1 MQDRYFLDLIK
12 QVDIAAKSL
21 MMYSETH
28 PSAQTALQNAYRM
41 LNQAVEERSPFTIS
55 VIGEG
60 LLLEGKP
67 VEGKGGPVIDR
78 FVQLLSDLNIHS
90 ITFNQGL
97 KQPELVSLLRVLN
110 LKPKRIEDMGG
121 LDVVLDKDA
130 IKSIQVNKIKYG
142 VIGEDGIEDYSDEL
156 ILSQLATALQSAMTG
171 EGGGGS
177 GIGTGT
183 GSGGDTGSGVS
194 AAAIAEKVEGSLENL
209 PSREPAELL
218 FSMFHQIM
226 QSAPAGP
233 IEDQILKER
242 FLEVF
247 RSFTPRMQGRLLLGA
262 VLNKSILEKSS
273 LKGFYRQLSPDEME
287 SSILNLLDEV
297 QETSK
302 LDKFFSVLQKEEKV
316 LLSDLVRK
324 KMDEMGLLKREP
336 GVTLT
341 SWEDL
346 TKRDS
351 LDPMDIER
359 VPEALSHMLME
370 AEMTEA
376 DQLFKR
382 VLGYLSN
389 GRPEQKIATVKAIP
403 AMVTALSRNV
413 RWVNVEASLSLLVA
427 NYYRKESDPDVLSA
441 LMFYL
446 LSSFQHNFEAGNFPA
461 CQSLL
466 ATIRS
471 RANNMENFEDL
482 VSQYI
487 NSMAVPFNFA
497 MREGTEGAE
506 TALDYLQL
514 CGPAGA
520 ELFLELLAEE
530 EDQHVR
536 ARLITFIEK
545 LERVDLLPAM
555 EKRLSDP
562 RWYVVRNMVTII
574 GKMIDLKETPAFL
587 QQAAR
592 HRDPRVAK
600 ELIKKLLKTITSTD
614 APIVLQ
620 LLQHHDKTIRTQA
633 VHLTAKLNAPTAIPI
648 LLRLV
653 NTESKED
660 TDLRALTYQALLKM
674 RATEAVP
681 PAMLL
686 LDSSGGRADVIERSY
701 AVKVLGELARAESR
715 SILQKIA
722 SSDPSPEVRSLATT
736 YL

>member
-41 LNQAVEERSPFTIS
+41 LNQTLEESSPFTIS

-67 VEGKGGPVIDR
+67 VEGKGPIIVR
-78 FVQLLSDLNIHS
+78 FIQLLSDLNIHS

-97 KQPELVSLLRVLN
+97 QQQELVSLLRVLN

-142 VIGEDGIEDYSDEL
+142 VIGEDGIDDYSDEL
-156 ILSQLATALQSAMTG
+156 ILSQLATALQSAMSG
-171 EGGGGS
+171 ED
-177 GIGTGT
+177 
-183 GSGGDTGSGVS
+183 SGG
-194 AAAIAEKVEGSLENL
+194 ALALAEKVEGSLENL
-209 PSREPAELL
+209 PSREPAEVL
-218 FSMFHQIM
+218 FNVFHQMI
-226 QSAPAGP
+226 QSAHGSP
-233 IEDQILKER
+233 IEDQMLKER

-262 VLNKSILEKSS
+262 VLNKSVLEKSS

-287 SSILNLLDEV
+287 GSILNLLDEV

-316 LLSDLVRK
+316 LLSDLVRR

-336 GVTLT
+336 GMTLT

-403 AMVTALSRNV
+403 AMIAALSRNV

-446 LSSFQHNFEAGNFPA
+446 LSSFKQNFEAGNFPA

-471 RANNMENFEDL
+471 RANNMENFEDH

-487 NSMAVPFNFA
+487 NTMAVPFNFA
-497 MREGTEGAE
+497 MRQGTEGSE

-536 ARLITFIEK
+536 SRLITFIEK
-545 LERVDLLPAM
+545 LDRVDLLPAM
-555 EKRLSDP
+555 EKRLADP

-600 ELIKKLLKTITSTD
+600 ELIKKLLKTITPTD

-633 VHLTAKLNAPTAIPI
+633 LHLTAKLNVPTAIPI

-660 TDLRALTYQALLKM
+660 TDLRALAYQSLLKM
-674 RATEAVP
+674 KATDAVP
-681 PAMLL
+681 SAMLL
-686 LDSSGGRADVIERSY
+686 LDSPGGRADVIERSY
-701 AVKVLGELARAESR
+701 AVKVLGELARADSR
-715 SILQKIA
+715 LILQKVA
-722 SSDPSPEVRSLATT
+722 SADPSPEVRTLANS